1 MKLTLV
7 FESKVKT
14 CPSIFQ
20 AEENH
25 PAEAIQRDL
34 VLVHVGA
41 VVTLGA
47 DDIYYSRPG
56 PPAPSST
63 HTLADKCKLQVVSC

>member
-1 MKLTLV
+1 M
-7 FESKVKT
+7 VKT

-20 AEENH
+20 AEENL
-25 PAEAIQRDL
+25 PAELVQRDL
-34 VLVHVGA
+34 VLALVVA

-56 PPAPSST
+56 PPVPSSAAHT
-63 HTLADKCKLQVVSC
+63 H

>member
-1 MKLTLV
+1 MKWTLV
-7 FESKVKT
+7 WRRWVKT

-25 PAEAIQRDL
+25 PAEAVQRDL

-47 DDIYYSRPG
+47 DDIYYCRPG
-56 PPAPSST
+56 PPTPSST
-63 HTLADKCKLQVVSC
+63 HTLADSCKLQVVSC

>member
-7 FESKVKT
+7 FECKVKT

-20 AEENH
+20 VEENR
-25 PAEAIQRDL
+25 PAGPFQRDL
-34 VLVHVGA
+34 VHAHVVA

-47 DDIYYSRPG
+47 DDIYNCRPG
-56 PPAPSST
+56 PPARSGQHT
-63 HTLADKCKLQVVSC
+63 HTH

>member
-1 MKLTLV
+1 MKWTLV
-7 FESKVKT
+7 WRRWVKT

-56 PPAPSST
+56 PPVPSSAAHT
-63 HTLADKCKLQVVSC
+63 H